1 LDAPATFVDHQYA
14 AQGPGFGAN
23 QIAIGDCTSRAAM
36 MKSNPEMA
44 SLLFGL
50 VDRVNSLE
58 TTVLDMSRWVSK
70 RHWILS
76 GSGVPNSSRNEDC
89 TAIFINLAFRKWGV
103 KLDPRDF
110 AIVHR
115 LGTSGLIAEVVN
127 RKEHSAFWQLTN
139 AQDQNPRLKIDLVMK
154 SIDED
159 KCILQTAQQMLNS
172 GQITKYY
179 QDNLSGRV
187 VIVKNGHHISIYNK
201 QQIDNLSV

>member
-1 LDAPATFVDHQYA
+1 
-14 AQGPGFGAN
+14 
-23 QIAIGDCTSRAAM
+23 M
-36 MKSNPEMA
+36 
-44 SLLFGL
+44 
-50 VDRVNSLE
+50 
-58 TTVLDMSRWVSK
+58 
-70 RHWILS
+70 
-76 GSGVPNSSRNEDC
+76 
-89 TAIFINLAFRKWGV
+89 